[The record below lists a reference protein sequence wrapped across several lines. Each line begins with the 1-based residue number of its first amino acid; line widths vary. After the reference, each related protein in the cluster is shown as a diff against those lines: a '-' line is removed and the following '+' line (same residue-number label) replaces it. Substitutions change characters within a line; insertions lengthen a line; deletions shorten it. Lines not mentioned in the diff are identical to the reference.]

1 MEGIIRGFLIE
12 ILEDFQNS
20 HSKFQKLFDIFSRFN
35 PTNMILRYI
44 FINSYQVR
52 HIKHID
58 YMKSLGALNEAF
70 IMEGIIHPR
79 IPPTLDAEIRNVRGC
94 AREKRYGV
102 MRLDNAFQ
110 KAL

>member
-1 MEGIIRGFLIE
+1 MEGIIGGFLIE

-52 HIKHID
+52 YIKHID
-58 YMKSLGALNEAF
+58 YMKSLGAHINEAF

-79 IPPTLDAEIRNVRGC
+79 IPPTLDAEIRNVGGGGC
-94 AREKRYGV
+94 TGKTLWRYEAR
-102 MRLDNAFQ
+102 
-110 KAL
+110 